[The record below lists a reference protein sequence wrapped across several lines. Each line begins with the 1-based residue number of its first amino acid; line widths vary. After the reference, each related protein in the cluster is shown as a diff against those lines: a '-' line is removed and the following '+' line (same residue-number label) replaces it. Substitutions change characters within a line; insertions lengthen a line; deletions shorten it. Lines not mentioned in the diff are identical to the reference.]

1 MTRIKLGVS
10 LVCDRI
16 REFPGWVRAVE
27 QAGFDAIGVGD
38 SPSLYPEVYS
48 QATVVALNTNR
59 VMFGPRVTNPI
70 TRHPTVTASAI
81 ATVDELSGGRA
92 VLGIGTGDSAAYNAG
107 ERSVTLDFM
116 RDYIRTLRDLFSD
129 GAATYHGKKMVFRKH
144 RRMIPV
150 YMAAHGPKSLQM
162 AGELCEG
169 VIIGGGVGRQL
180 VPDALAHVEAGAKK
194 AGRRLADI
202 DIWWL
207 IGASIEP
214 TLPAAIQSIKTHLAA
229 AANAT
234 FRLGVRN
241 NKGVPKEFEDKLE
254 KLIQGYDY
262 TEHEHVGQDKNNVN
276 AIEKLGLTEYLA
288 DRFTVA
294 GNPEQFAARVKQI
307 AGWGA
312 NQLWF
317 TMPKPDK
324 YAFIDAMREK
334 VIPVMNP
341 K

>member
-16 REFPGWVRAVE
+16 REYPGWVKAVE

-48 QATVVALNTNR
+48 QATIVALNTHR

-70 TRHPTVTASAI
+70 TRHPMVTASAI

-92 VLGIGTGDSAAYNAG
+92 VLGIGTGDSAAYSAG
-107 ERSVTLDFM
+107 EKSVTLDYM
-116 RDYIRTLRDLFSD
+116 SSYIRALRDMWSD
-129 GAATYHGKKMVFRKH
+129 GAAVFNGKTMVFRKH
-144 RRMIPV
+144 RMIPV
-150 YMAAHGPKSLQM
+150 YMAAHGPKSLKL
-162 AGELCEG
+162 AGAICEG
-169 VIIGGGVGRQL
+169 VIIGGGVGKDL
-180 VPDALAHVEAGAKK
+180 VADALSYVADGAKS
-194 AGRRLADI
+194 AGRRIEDI

-254 KLIQGYDY
+254 QLIRGYDY
-262 TEHEHVGQDKNNVN
+262 TEHEHVGHDKNNVN
-276 AIEKLGLTEYLA
+276 AIEKLGLTDYLA

-334 VIPVMNP
+334 VIPTLSP
-341 K
+341 AR